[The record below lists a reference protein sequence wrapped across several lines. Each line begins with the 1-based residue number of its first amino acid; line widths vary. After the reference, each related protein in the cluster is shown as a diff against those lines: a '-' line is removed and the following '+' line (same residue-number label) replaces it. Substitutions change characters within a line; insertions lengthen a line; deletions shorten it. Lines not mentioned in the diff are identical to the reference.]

1 MRLVLREAF
10 HLTPYELIYFQ
21 AITLVAKALPSQAA
35 YLIQI
40 VSKSDDR
47 LKCRVE
53 EFHESHPTSL

>member
-10 HLTPYELIYFQ
+10 YLTPSDELIYFQ

-47 LKCRVE
+47 LKCRIE
-53 EFHESHPTSL
+53 ELS

>member
-40 VSKSDDR
+40 VSKSGDG
-47 LKCRVE
+47 LKCRIKE
-53 EFHESHPTSL
+53 LS